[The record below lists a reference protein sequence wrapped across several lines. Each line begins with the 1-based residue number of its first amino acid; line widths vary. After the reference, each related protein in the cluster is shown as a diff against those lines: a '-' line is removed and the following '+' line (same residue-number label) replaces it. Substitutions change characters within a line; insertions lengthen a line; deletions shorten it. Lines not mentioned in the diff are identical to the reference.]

1 MRKMPQ
7 PIPYQGSKRII
18 AQQMLHHFPQ
28 QIDTLIEPFAG
39 SAAVSVAAAY
49 HGKAKRFLLN
59 DLNEPLMELLENI
72 INNPYETSDAYI
84 KLWEAQLGQER
95 YLLSILG
102 RVDKFS

>member
-72 INNPYETSDAYI
+72 INNPHETSDAYI